1 MPLVHPNTPMTQ
13 AATLTPT
20 TQAASST
27 LDFGPPPRD
36 RRHFEASETPTQDS
50 PSADVSKEN
59 FFEDCN
65 LNMSNLSDVLQEA
78 HGTTS
83 ATENFTKFLEQ
94 GCIVAEKIAI
104 RNQHRPCFKNI
115 QNLCN
120 RTRSEILKPSNTVSN
135 IHSQGIPWATKD
147 FIYAFVRLINCWHML
162 KGYLDSKDGTLGNI
176 DRELTTLLIF
186 TNLDNNVRIN
196 PNAVVHNKIKQTL
209 PPETSSPKIEPTI
222 NKIKE
227 ATKLNR
233 NVTIK
238 EATKLNRNVTNTVAA
253 ELTENLLLPES
264 PTTPREE
271 DSDNDLPESPT
282 TPREEDSDNE
292 GRVYMKPEFF
302 DTAQNVSAHYKK
314 IAKKKGENGITS
326 TTDKMWQDAQSAV
339 PYLMNK
345 INQPQVDLS
354 DRNADEVDALKYFV
368 DLNTLDHQASNI
380 QEWLNN
386 NNFFEQQNC
395 SDALNDASGV
405 TTNPTMSLGFS
416 EKPVTVLQRSQLVKM
431 GSLVDQDMSYYS
443 QPKSFCKNNGNRI
456 EVQSRTYNR
465 KKSDGSEK
473 GFGKSANKKSCS
485 STWEYDKGGLTPAA
499 WIVMDDIV
507 KILEQEEFAKRVDY
521 TEGSLSNKGFADDF
535 KHVTSLATVR
545 KKLTNRK
552 YNYVNEFVAD
562 LKSIISCAEI
572 LYEAHHDISHSITL
586 FDRKLDLLL
595 NRDFFAFDFG
605 FLTDKSDDVGPLVL
619 KSSRKSDGDG
629 DH

>member
-1 MPLVHPNTPMTQ
+1 MFPVVDQNRQDAHPQTVHVHMHQVCACMHQYFPNYRPHILAPYHIQPVPRPFNMQHYQYTQFNLSPFNMPLVHPNTPMTQ

-176 DRELTTLLIF
+176 DRELTPEFKNCYLAWEKNTKELAAHMIRIF
-186 TNLDNNVRIN
+186 TNLDNNVSN

-233 NVTIK
+233 NVT
-238 EATKLNRNVTNTVAA
+238 NTVAA

-271 DSDNDLPESPT
+271 DSDN
-282 TPREEDSDNE
+282 E
-292 GRVYMKPEFF
+292 GRVYMKPGSYNVPKKNNDSPNSSPSIEFF

-354 DRNADEVDALKYFV
+354 
-368 DLNTLDHQASNI
+368 
-380 QEWLNN
+380 
-386 NNFFEQQNC
+386 
-395 SDALNDASGV
+395 G
-405 TTNPTMSLGFS
+405 
-416 EKPVTVLQRSQLVKM
+416 
-431 GSLVDQDMSYYS
+431 
-443 QPKSFCKNNGNRI
+443 
-456 EVQSRTYNR
+456 
-465 KKSDGSEK
+465 
-473 GFGKSANKKSCS
+473 
-485 STWEYDKGGLTPAA
+485 
-499 WIVMDDIV
+499 
-507 KILEQEEFAKRVDY
+507 KIL
-521 TEGSLSNKGFADDF
+521 LC
-535 KHVTSLATVR
+535 
-545 KKLTNRK
+545 
-552 YNYVNEFVAD
+552 
-562 LKSIISCAEI
+562 IIS
-572 LYEAHHDISHSITL
+572 
-586 FDRKLDLLL
+586 
-595 NRDFFAFDFG
+595 
-605 FLTDKSDDVGPLVL
+605 
-619 KSSRKSDGDG
+619 
-629 DH
+629 